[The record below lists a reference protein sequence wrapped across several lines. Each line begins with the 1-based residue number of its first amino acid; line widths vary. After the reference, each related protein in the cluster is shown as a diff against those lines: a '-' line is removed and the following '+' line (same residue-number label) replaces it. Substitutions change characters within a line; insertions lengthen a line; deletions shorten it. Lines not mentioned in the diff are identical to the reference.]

1 MLSYKNIAKI
11 FEEIEIRLIS
21 SLKRNLTRHKNE
33 EKQYKMN
40 WSAWQAEKLRNLDK
54 FRQENSFIMK
64 DYTKIIDSE
73 TRQIMLDEFT
83 QGMNGINYPGDSEIS
98 KEPQFFGVD
107 KVKVNKLIDDVVN
120 LEKHAETAVLRT
132 MDDVYRQTVNKAQL
146 AMSSGSVTLQQAI
159 DMAVQDFLNKGIN
172 CIVYR
177 NGRRVNIAD
186 YVRMAL
192 RTTATRAN
200 LQGQSEKIKA
210 LGYDT
215 ILISSYSMCSE
226 TCLPWQG
233 RVYINDVFVM
243 WDGKIE
249 QRGEILYGKSNY
261 CGKWFPLL
269 SSAIQGGLFHPN
281 CRHTLLMWRDGDPIP
296 KTVDNSDNNRR
307 YKLEQH
313 QRLLEN
319 NVRKAKRFVAG
330 QTDPSNI
337 RKAKAELINA
347 QKRLRE
353 FIQQT
358 NISENETVLKR
369 DYGRE
374 KVYQNEN
381 LQNGLTYAKNSDKIK
396 VPETLADYEKA
407 KILYMKKIKNTEIMK
422 PKNKETVEKAL
433 KTLIDN
439 GDFCMRVDKN
449 SLENIIEDKRFKTQ
463 IETGI
468 LGGAYNPDLR
478 KKATEILFGADSSK
492 IPNNAYE
499 KYGFLTGKD
508 KSITF
513 LDGEA
518 ENYGNIIVQFKKEN
532 LFDRTTYTVGDSL
545 NNISN
550 GSLLFAGKIS
560 NPSVCAIPQDDFT
573 GKIIEAS
580 IKFNSNESKNH
591 IEFCK
596 DSMVEYIELQYH
608 GELSFNDVETIYYQG
623 QLSENLI
630 KKLTK
635 LGIKVHKIES

>member
-1 MLSYKNIAKI
+1 
-11 FEEIEIRLIS
+11 
-21 SLKRNLTRHKNE
+21 
-33 EKQYKMN
+33 MN

-54 FRQENSFIMK
+54 FRQENSFIMS
-64 DYTKIIDSE
+64 DYTKVIDSG
-73 TRQIMLDEFT
+73 TRQIMIDEFI
-83 QGMNGINYPGDSEIS
+83 QGMNGINYPGDNEIS
-98 KEPQFFGVD
+98 KEPQFFGID

-132 MDDVYRQTVNKAQL
+132 MDDIYRQTVNKAQL

-159 DMAVQDFLNKGIN
+159 DIAVQDFLNKGIN

-243 WDGKIE
+243 WEGKIE
-249 QRGEILYGKSNY
+249 QRSEILYGKSNY

-269 SSAIQGGLFHPN
+269 SSAIQGGPFHPN
-281 CRHTLLMWRDGDPIP
+281 CRHTLLMWRDGNPIP
-296 KTVDNSDNNRR
+296 QTVDNSKNNRR

-369 DYGRE
+369 DYGKE

-381 LQNGLTYAKNSDKIK
+381 LQNGLTYANTEGIINIRSSGK
-396 VPETLADYEKA
+396 VPITDSNDNYCELIGKIDY
-407 KILYMKKIKNTEIMK
+407 N
-422 PKNKETVEKAL
+422 
-433 KTLIDN
+433 D
-439 GDFCMRVDKN
+439 
-449 SLENIIEDKRFKTQ
+449 
-463 IETGI
+463 
-468 LGGAYNPDLR
+468 
-478 KKATEILFGADSSK
+478 KKAVAKSLMEFE
-492 IPNNAYE
+492 E
-499 KYGFLTGKD
+499 KYKSSDIEHCRVITISGEVFEVHGGK
-508 KSITF
+508 
-513 LDGEA
+513 
-518 ENYGNIIVQFKKEN
+518 
-532 LFDRTTYTVGDSL
+532 YTVGPSILGDKL
-545 NNISN
+545 R
-550 GSLLFAGKIS
+550 GSI
-560 NPSVCAIPQDDFT
+560 NEHNHVT
-573 GKIIEAS
+573 GESQYSFSYEDLKSS
-580 IKFNSNESKNH
+580 IADGSKT
-591 IEFCK
+591 
-596 DSMVEYIELQYH
+596 SMAFDEKYRYFMQFSDKEITEEELY
-608 GELSFNDVETIYYQG
+608 ETFEKSRLDVEEINFQHRYCGTEKYIVD
-623 QLSENLI
+623 EDVMHEI
-630 KKLTK
+630 VKKTCER
-635 LGIKVHKIES
+635 LGIAYGRTKKN

>member
-1 MLSYKNIAKI
+1 MLSYKDIAKI
-11 FEEIEIRLIS
+11 FEEIEIRLVG

-40 WSAWQAEKLRNLDK
+40 WSAWQTEKLRNLDK
-54 FRQENSFIMK
+54 FRQENSFIMS
-64 DYTKIIDSE
+64 DYTKVIDSG
-73 TRQIMLDEFT
+73 TRQIMLDEFI
-83 QGMNGINYPGDSEIS
+83 QGMNGINYPGDNEVS
-98 KEPQFFGVD
+98 KEPQFFGID

-132 MDDVYRQTVNKAQL
+132 MDDIYRQTVNKAQL

-159 DMAVQDFLNKGIN
+159 DIAVQDFLNKGIN

-233 RVYINDVFVM
+233 RVYINDVGGM
-243 WDGKIE
+243 WEGKIE
-249 QRGEILYGKSNY
+249 QRSEILYGKSNY

-296 KTVDNSDNNRR
+296 QTVDNSKNNRR

-369 DYGRE
+369 DYGKE

-381 LQNGLTYAKNSDKIK
+381 LQNGLTYANTEGIINIRSSGK
-396 VPETLADYEKA
+396 VPITDSNGHYCELIGKIDYNDKKAVAKSLMEFEEKY
-407 KILYMKKIKNTEIMK
+407 KSSDIEHCRVITTNGDIYESHGDRYTVNTEMLGDLTKGSINEHNHVTGESQYSFSWEDLKSCADDGTKIAIAYDEKYRYSMIF
-422 PKNKETVEKAL
+422 PDETISK
-433 KTLIDN
+433 D
-439 GDFCMRVDKN
+439 
-449 SLENIIEDKRFKTQ
+449 
-463 IETGI
+463 
-468 LGGAYNPDLR
+468 DLY
-478 KKATEILFGADSSK
+478 
-492 IPNNAYE
+492 NAYHNAKNQVGDIRLYDHFYNKLTISDE
-499 KYGFLTGKD
+499 DVQHEIIKRACEMVGIKYGRQGK
-508 KSITF
+508 K
-513 LDGEA
+513 
-518 ENYGNIIVQFKKEN
+518 
-532 LFDRTTYTVGDSL
+532 
-545 NNISN
+545 
-550 GSLLFAGKIS
+550 
-560 NPSVCAIPQDDFT
+560 
-573 GKIIEAS
+573 
-580 IKFNSNESKNH
+580 
-591 IEFCK
+591 
-596 DSMVEYIELQYH
+596 
-608 GELSFNDVETIYYQG
+608 
-623 QLSENLI
+623 
-630 KKLTK
+630 
-635 LGIKVHKIES
+635 

>member
-1 MLSYKNIAKI
+1 MLSYKDIAKI
-11 FEEIEIRLIS
+11 FEEIEIHLIN

-54 FRQENSFIMK
+54 FRSENSHIMNS
-64 DYTKIIDSE
+64 YTKIIDSG
-73 TRQIMLDEFT
+73 TRQIMHDEFV
-83 QGMNGINYPGDSEIS
+83 QGMNGTLPIVENLTDIEIV
-98 KEPQFFGVD
+98 KESQFFGID
-107 KVKVNKLIDDVVN
+107 HTKVNKLINDVVN
-120 LEKHAETAVLRT
+120 LEKHAETAALRT
-132 MDDVYRQTVNKAQL
+132 MDDVYRQTVNKVQL
-146 AMSSGSVTLQQAI
+146 AMNTGSLTLQQAI

-177 NGRRVNIAD
+177 DGRRINIAD

-200 LQGQSEKIKA
+200 LQGQSAKIKA

-215 ILISSYSMCSE
+215 VLVSSYSMCSE

-233 RVYINDVFVM
+233 RPYIDDTFSL
-243 WDGKIE
+243 WDG
-249 QRGEILYGKSNY
+249 EIQECGDELWGKSHY

-281 CRHTLLMWRDGDPIP
+281 CRHTILMWRDGDPIP
-296 KTVDNSDNNRR
+296 QPVDNSKNNRR
-307 YKLEQH
+307 YKLEQQ
-313 QRLLEN
+313 QRHLEN
-319 NVRKAKRFVAG
+319 KVRKAKRLVAG
-330 QTDPSNI
+330 QSDPTNI
-337 RKAKAELINA
+337 KKAKKLLRNA
-347 QKRLRE
+347 QKELRE
-353 FIQQT
+353 FIADT
-358 NISENETVLKR
+358 NFNENETVLKR
-369 DYGRE
+369 DYGKE
-374 KVYQNEN
+374 KIYQNN
-381 LQNGLTYAKNSDKIK
+381 LTFPQNSDKIK
-396 VPETLADYEKA
+396 IPETLANYETA
-407 KILYMKKIKNTEIMK
+407 KLSYLKKIKNTEIMIPENRK
-422 PKNKETVEKAL
+422 AVEKTL

-449 SLENIIEDKRFKTQ
+449 SLENIIADKRFKTQ

-468 LGGAYNPDLR
+468 SGGAYNPDLR

-623 QLSENLI
+623 RLSENLI

>member
-1 MLSYKNIAKI
+1 MLSYKDIAKI
-11 FEEIEIRLIS
+11 FEEIEIRLIG

-54 FRQENSFIMK
+54 FRQENSFIMS
-64 DYTKIIDSE
+64 DYTKVIDSG

-83 QGMNGINYPGDSEIS
+83 QGMNGINYPSDSEIS
-98 KEPQFFGVD
+98 KEPQFFGID

-132 MDDVYRQTVNKAQL
+132 MDDIYRQTVNKAQL

-159 DMAVQDFLNKGIN
+159 DMAVQDFLTKGIN

-200 LQGQSEKIKA
+200 LQGQSEKVKA

-243 WDGKIE
+243 WEGKIE

-296 KTVDNSDNNRR
+296 QTVDNSKNNRR

-381 LQNGLTYAKNSDKIK
+381 LQNGLTYANTEGIINIRSSGKVPITDSNDNYCELIGKIDYNDKKAVAKSLMEFEEKYKSSDIEHCRVITISGEVFEVHGGKYTVDPSILGDKLRGSINEHNHVTGESQYSFSYEDLKSSIADGSKTSMAFDEKYRYFMQFSDKEITEEELY
-396 VPETLADYEKA
+396 ETFEKSR
-407 KILYMKKIKNTEIMK
+407 LDVEEI
-422 PKNKETVEKAL
+422 NFQHRYCGT
-433 KTLIDN
+433 
-439 GDFCMRVDKN
+439 
-449 SLENIIEDKRFKTQ
+449 
-463 IETGI
+463 
-468 LGGAYNPDLR
+468 
-478 KKATEILFGADSSK
+478 
-492 IPNNAYE
+492 E
-499 KYGFLTGKD
+499 KY
-508 KSITF
+508 
-513 LDGEA
+513 
-518 ENYGNIIVQFKKEN
+518 IVDEDVMHEIVKKTCE
-532 LFDRTTYTVGDSL
+532 R
-545 NNISN
+545 
-550 GSLLFAGKIS
+550 
-560 NPSVCAIPQDDFT
+560 
-573 GKIIEAS
+573 
-580 IKFNSNESKNH
+580 
-591 IEFCK
+591 
-596 DSMVEYIELQYH
+596 
-608 GELSFNDVETIYYQG
+608 
-623 QLSENLI
+623 
-630 KKLTK
+630 
-635 LGIKVHKIES
+635 LGIAYGRTKKN

>member
-1 MLSYKNIAKI
+1 MS
-11 FEEIEIRLIS
+11 
-21 SLKRNLTRHKNE
+21 
-33 EKQYKMN
+33 
-40 WSAWQAEKLRNLDK
+40 
-54 FRQENSFIMK
+54 
-64 DYTKIIDSE
+64 DYTKVIDSG

-83 QGMNGINYPGDSEIS
+83 QGMNGINYPSDSEIS
-98 KEPQFFGVD
+98 KEPQFFGID
-107 KVKVNKLIDDVVN
+107 KVKVNKLIEDVVN

-132 MDDVYRQTVNKAQL
+132 MDDIYRQTVNKAQL

-243 WDGKIE
+243 WEGKIE

-296 KTVDNSDNNRR
+296 QTVDNSKNNRR

-381 LQNGLTYAKNSDKIK
+381 LQNGLTYANTEGIINIRSSGKVPITDSNDNYCELIGKIDYNDKKAVAKSLMEFEEKYKSSDIEHCRVITISGEVFEIHGGKYTVDPSILGNKLRGSINEHNHVTGESQYSFSYEDLKSSIADGSKTSMAFDEKYRYFMQFSDKEITEEELY
-396 VPETLADYEKA
+396 ETFEKSR
-407 KILYMKKIKNTEIMK
+407 LDVEEI
-422 PKNKETVEKAL
+422 NFQHRYCGT
-433 KTLIDN
+433 
-439 GDFCMRVDKN
+439 
-449 SLENIIEDKRFKTQ
+449 
-463 IETGI
+463 
-468 LGGAYNPDLR
+468 
-478 KKATEILFGADSSK
+478 
-492 IPNNAYE
+492 E
-499 KYGFLTGKD
+499 KY
-508 KSITF
+508 
-513 LDGEA
+513 
-518 ENYGNIIVQFKKEN
+518 IVDEDVMHEIVKKTCE
-532 LFDRTTYTVGDSL
+532 R
-545 NNISN
+545 
-550 GSLLFAGKIS
+550 
-560 NPSVCAIPQDDFT
+560 
-573 GKIIEAS
+573 
-580 IKFNSNESKNH
+580 
-591 IEFCK
+591 
-596 DSMVEYIELQYH
+596 
-608 GELSFNDVETIYYQG
+608 
-623 QLSENLI
+623 
-630 KKLTK
+630 
-635 LGIKVHKIES
+635 LGIAYGRTKKN

>member
-1 MLSYKNIAKI
+1 MLSYKDIAKI
-11 FEEIEIRLIS
+11 FEEIEIRLIG

-33 EKQYKMN
+33 EKQYNMN

-54 FRQENSFIMK
+54 FRQENSFIMS
-64 DYTKIIDSE
+64 DYTKVIDSG
-73 TRQIMLDEFT
+73 TRQIMIDEFI
-83 QGMNGINYPGDSEIS
+83 QGMNGINYPGDNEIS
-98 KEPQFFGVD
+98 KEPQFFGID

-132 MDDVYRQTVNKAQL
+132 MDDIYRQTVNKAQL

-159 DMAVQDFLNKGIN
+159 DIAVQDFLNKGIN

-243 WDGKIE
+243 WEGKIE
-249 QRGEILYGKSNY
+249 QRSEILYGKSNY

-296 KTVDNSDNNRR
+296 KPVDNSKNNRR

-313 QRLLEN
+313 QRLLES

-374 KVYQNEN
+374 KVYENISNSTISVGVNKTTNIDYMSRFTPKYSDYKQISTGSIQMQVKKVSNSRFNMFTDIEADRKDKAVRLAEKNLLAIQNELPKDFELPPVAVVDFN
-381 LQNGLTYAKNSDKIK
+381 KHSLNPTAIGGYDKYTGIMYFNSQYNTQEKVLDFVNKSKGFFANTTEYAPFLHELGHKYYEDSIKRLAIAQNMSYND
-396 VPETLADYEKA
+396 
-407 KILYMKKIKNTEIMK
+407 MKKIVDRKIYNYIESNGGNYFAEENLSGYANKGWNLGADGYTEVVAECFSVR
-422 PKNKETVEKAL
+422 KEN
-433 KTLIDN
+433 LI
-439 GDFCMRVDKN
+439 
-449 SLENIIEDKRFKTQ
+449 
-463 IETGI
+463 
-468 LGGAYNPDLR
+468 
-478 KKATEILFGADSSK
+478 ATEIL
-492 IPNNAYE
+492 
-499 KYGFLTGKD
+499 
-508 KSITF
+508 
-513 LDGEA
+513 
-518 ENYGNIIVQFKKEN
+518 
-532 LFDRTTYTVGDSL
+532 
-545 NNISN
+545 
-550 GSLLFAGKIS
+550 SLLG
-560 NPSVCAIPQDDFT
+560 
-573 GKIIEAS
+573 
-580 IKFNSNESKNH
+580 
-591 IEFCK
+591 
-596 DSMVEYIELQYH
+596 
-608 GELSFNDVETIYYQG
+608 
-623 QLSENLI
+623 
-630 KKLTK
+630 
-635 LGIKVHKIES
+635 

>member
-1 MLSYKNIAKI
+1 
-11 FEEIEIRLIS
+11 
-21 SLKRNLTRHKNE
+21 
-33 EKQYKMN
+33 MN

-54 FRQENSFIMK
+54 FRQENSFIMS
-64 DYTKIIDSE
+64 DYTKVIDSG
-73 TRQIMLDEFT
+73 TRQIMLDEFI
-83 QGMNGINYPGDSEIS
+83 QGMNGINYPGDNEVS
-98 KEPQFFGVD
+98 KEPQFFGID

-132 MDDVYRQTVNKAQL
+132 MDDIYRQTVNKAQL

-210 LGYDT
+210 LGYNT

-243 WDGKIE
+243 WEGKIE
-249 QRGEILYGKSNY
+249 QRSEILYGKSNY

-296 KTVDNSDNNRR
+296 KPVDNSKNNRR

-313 QRLLEN
+313 QRLLES

-369 DYGRE
+369 DYGKE

-381 LQNGLTYAKNSDKIK
+381 LQNGLTYANTEGIINIRSSGKVPITDSNDNYCELIGKIDYNDKKAVAKSLMEFEEKYKSSDIEHCRVITISGEVFEVHGGKYTVDPSILGNKLRGSINEHNHVTGESQYSFSYEDLKSSIADGSKTSMAFDEKYRYFMQFSDKEITEEELY
-396 VPETLADYEKA
+396 ETFEKSR
-407 KILYMKKIKNTEIMK
+407 LDVEEI
-422 PKNKETVEKAL
+422 NFQHRYCGT
-433 KTLIDN
+433 
-439 GDFCMRVDKN
+439 
-449 SLENIIEDKRFKTQ
+449 
-463 IETGI
+463 
-468 LGGAYNPDLR
+468 
-478 KKATEILFGADSSK
+478 
-492 IPNNAYE
+492 E
-499 KYGFLTGKD
+499 KY
-508 KSITF
+508 
-513 LDGEA
+513 
-518 ENYGNIIVQFKKEN
+518 IVDEDVMHEIVKKTCE
-532 LFDRTTYTVGDSL
+532 R
-545 NNISN
+545 
-550 GSLLFAGKIS
+550 
-560 NPSVCAIPQDDFT
+560 
-573 GKIIEAS
+573 
-580 IKFNSNESKNH
+580 
-591 IEFCK
+591 
-596 DSMVEYIELQYH
+596 
-608 GELSFNDVETIYYQG
+608 
-623 QLSENLI
+623 
-630 KKLTK
+630 
-635 LGIKVHKIES
+635 LGIAYGRTKKN

>member
-1 MLSYKNIAKI
+1 MLSYKDIAKI

-33 EKQYKMN
+33 EKQYNMN

-120 LEKHAETAVLRT
+120 LEKHAETAALRT
-132 MDDVYRQTVNKAQL
+132 MDDVYRQTVNKVQL
-146 AMSSGSVTLQQAI
+146 AMSSGSMTLQQAI
-159 DMAVQDFLNKGIN
+159 DIAVQDFLNKGIN
-172 CIVYR
+172 CIEYR

-226 TCLPWQG
+226 PCLPWQG

-296 KTVDNSDNNRR
+296 KPVDNSDNNRR

-337 RKAKAELINA
+337 KKAKAELINS

-407 KILYMKKIKNTEIMK
+407 KILYMEKIKNTEIMK

-439 GDFCMRVDKN
+439 GDFCMRVNKN

-468 LGGAYNPDLR
+468 SGGTYNPDLR

-499 KYGFLTGKD
+499 KYGFLTEKD

-513 LDGEA
+513 LNGDA
-518 ENYGNIIVQFKKEN
+518 DNYGNIIVQFKKEN
-532 LFDRTTYTVGDSL
+532 LFNRTTYTIGDSL

-550 GSLLFAGKIS
+550 KSLIFAGKVS
-560 NPSVCAIPQDDFT
+560 EPSVCAVPLDKFTNTIIQASKDFNNN
-573 GKIIEAS
+573 S
-580 IKFNSNESKNH
+580 INTISKFCEK
-591 IEFCK
+591 
-596 DSMVEYIELQYH
+596 SMVDYIELQYH
-608 GELSFNDVETIYYQG
+608 GELTFNDIEIIHYQD
-623 QLSENLI
+623 SIDENL
-630 KKLTK
+630 KKSLEK
-635 LGIKVHKIES
+635 SGIKVKKVE

>member
-1 MLSYKNIAKI
+1 MLSYKDIAKI
-11 FEEIEIRLIS
+11 FEEIEIRLIG

-33 EKQYKMN
+33 EKQYNMN

-54 FRQENSFIMK
+54 FRQENSFIMS
-64 DYTKIIDSE
+64 DYTKVIDSG
-73 TRQIMLDEFT
+73 TRQIMIDEFI
-83 QGMNGINYPGDSEIS
+83 QGMNGINYPGDNEIS
-98 KEPQFFGVD
+98 KEPQFFGID

-132 MDDVYRQTVNKAQL
+132 MDDIYRQTVNKAQL

-159 DMAVQDFLNKGIN
+159 DIAVQDFLNKGIN

-243 WDGKIE
+243 WEGKIE
-249 QRGEILYGKSNY
+249 QRSEILYGKSNY

-296 KTVDNSDNNRR
+296 KPVDNSKNNRR

-313 QRLLEN
+313 QRLLES

-381 LQNGLTYAKNSDKIK
+381 LQNGLTYANTEGIINIRSSGKVPITDSNDNYCELIGKIDYNDKKAVAKSLMEFEEKYKSSDIEHCRVITISGEVFEVHGGKYTVDPSILGDKLRGSINEHNHVTGESQYSFSYEDLKSSIADGSKTSMAFDEKYRYFMQFSDKEITEEELY
-396 VPETLADYEKA
+396 ETFEKSR
-407 KILYMKKIKNTEIMK
+407 LDVEEI
-422 PKNKETVEKAL
+422 NFQHRYCGT
-433 KTLIDN
+433 
-439 GDFCMRVDKN
+439 
-449 SLENIIEDKRFKTQ
+449 
-463 IETGI
+463 
-468 LGGAYNPDLR
+468 
-478 KKATEILFGADSSK
+478 
-492 IPNNAYE
+492 E
-499 KYGFLTGKD
+499 KY
-508 KSITF
+508 
-513 LDGEA
+513 
-518 ENYGNIIVQFKKEN
+518 IVDEDVMHEIVKKTCE
-532 LFDRTTYTVGDSL
+532 R
-545 NNISN
+545 
-550 GSLLFAGKIS
+550 
-560 NPSVCAIPQDDFT
+560 
-573 GKIIEAS
+573 
-580 IKFNSNESKNH
+580 
-591 IEFCK
+591 
-596 DSMVEYIELQYH
+596 
-608 GELSFNDVETIYYQG
+608 
-623 QLSENLI
+623 
-630 KKLTK
+630 
-635 LGIKVHKIES
+635 LGIAYGRTKKN

>member
-1 MLSYKNIAKI
+1 MLSYKDIAEI

-33 EKQYKMN
+33 EKQYNMN

-54 FRQENSFIMK
+54 FRQENSFIMS
-64 DYTKIIDSE
+64 DYTKVIDSG
-73 TRQIMLDEFT
+73 TRQIMLDEFI
-83 QGMNGINYPGDSEIS
+83 QGMNGINYPGDNE
-98 KEPQFFGVD
+98 EPQFFGID

-132 MDDVYRQTVNKAQL
+132 MDDIYRQTVNKAQL

-186 YVRMAL
+186 YVRMTL

-233 RVYINDVFVM
+233 RVYINDVFIM
-243 WDGKIE
+243 WEGKIE

-296 KTVDNSDNNRR
+296 KPVDNSKNNRR

-358 NISENETVLKR
+358 NISESETVLKR
-369 DYGRE
+369 DYGKE
-374 KVYQNEN
+374 KIYQNEN
-381 LQNGLTYAKNSDKIK
+381 LQNGLTYTTDNSKIK
-396 VPETLADYEKA
+396 DIGSGISVKTKYFDGELKYYSITDERINSIKPIQISSLSDENNQKLSNACKDLLSYMKSEPLGKEGLIAFDMNMNEITRYKAVNKIGSVKLPDLNEESIIIHNHPDGLLFSPKDLEKFVEKDSI
-407 KILYMKKIKNTEIMK
+407 KILGAIGNNGNTYFI
-422 PKNKETVEKAL
+422 EK
-433 KTLIDN
+433 TD
-439 GDFCMRVDKN
+439 DFYDLQYN
-449 SLENIIEDKRFKTQ
+449 FDFYQLEH
-463 IETGI
+463 
-468 LGGAYNPDLR
+468 
-478 KKATEILFGADSSK
+478 
-492 IPNNAYE
+492 
-499 KYGFLTGKD
+499 KYGYFDKD
-508 KSITF
+508 
-513 LDGEA
+513 
-518 ENYGNIIVQFKKEN
+518 
-532 LFDRTTYTVGDSL
+532 
-545 NNISN
+545 NNHRWN
-550 GSLLFAGKIS
+550 
-560 NPSVCAIPQDDFT
+560 
-573 GKIIEAS
+573 
-580 IKFNSNESKNH
+580 
-591 IEFCK
+591 
-596 DSMVEYIELQYH
+596 
-608 GELSFNDVETIYYQG
+608 NDVEK
-623 QLSENLI
+623 LNFSENFI
-630 KKLTK
+630 EK
-635 LGIKVHKIES
+635 GEESGFKIYISTNK